1 MKIRAFLPSWRSLPD
16 ITHHTLK
23 SLSCVPKRADATIP
37 VSIIGAGLGLPLRP
51 SKKRKQKNKT
61 GQWKLVL
68 LVKSSITPAIKKN
81 HYKGT
86 RTRDPLGCRLSQ
98 IQCMMEKNEPFNGA
112 HWPPWN
118 QSAGAMHPAG
128 EHLHPLAGRSLL
140 YTSSSQAFHYEGKTE
155 KNNHLTSWDSFCLP
169 WYAYFF
175 VLLLLL
181 L

>member
-1 MKIRAFLPSWRSLPD
+1 MVLTSTSPPWFTKTHQSKHVYKIKHRFERGWHRLHRGTPGSIRQHTTNSLIMKIRAFLPSWRSLPD

-68 LVKSSITPAIKKN
+68 LVKSSITPAIKKKN

-98 IQCMMEKNEPFNGA
+98 IQCMMEKK
-112 HWPPWN
+112 W
-118 QSAGAMHPAG
+118 
-128 EHLHPLAGRSLL
+128 
-140 YTSSSQAFHYEGKTE
+140 AF
-155 KNNHLTSWDSFCLP
+155 
-169 WYAYFF
+169 
-175 VLLLLL
+175 
-181 L
+181 